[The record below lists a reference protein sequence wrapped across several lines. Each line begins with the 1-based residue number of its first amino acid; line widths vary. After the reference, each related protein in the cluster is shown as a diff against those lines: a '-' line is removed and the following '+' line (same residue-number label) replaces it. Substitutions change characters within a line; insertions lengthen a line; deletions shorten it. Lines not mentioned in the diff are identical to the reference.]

1 MSPVA
6 VLGDQSEL
14 SDGLSPEG
22 RMLRDNLRRFM
33 QDNVTEELI
42 AEYEAKGSF
51 PWDDLMPRLR
61 DFGFFGGLLPEE
73 AGGFGLDY
81 RTWAMMMEE
90 AGYRWLSLRV
100 LLNTISIV
108 SGLLHHLGDE
118 RQKKKWLEPLLRA
131 ELPVWVGITEPDHG
145 SDVASVQTRADDKGD
160 HWLINGGKLWTTN
173 GVNGKIGILV
183 ARTFS
188 DTCDGGLSLFLVDPT
203 ETDFEASRVGTMF
216 IKATGTSQLS
226 FTDARVP
233 KENLLGPEGQGLKAI
248 LTGLNYGRLNVAA
261 GAVGAAQSAL
271 DLATEYVKTRK
282 QFGKPIA
289 SYQLVQKLIV
299 DMTVRTEAA
308 RALTSRAAAALDQG
322 LTGRRECSIAKLYS
336 SEAAHEVA
344 SMSLQAHGGLGY
356 STDYPVERIFR
367 DTRGALI
374 PEGTSE
380 IQTLIIG
387 REILGIS
394 AFN

>member
-1 MSPVA
+1 MADPTQVN
-6 VLGDQSEL
+6 
-14 SDGLSPEG
+14 DGLDDEAQ
-22 RMLRDNLRRFM
+22 MLRDSLRRFM
-33 QDNVTEELI
+33 AAEVTEEVI
-42 AEYEAKGSF
+42 AAAEAKGTF
-51 PWDDLMPRLR
+51 PWDELMPKLR
-61 DFGFFGGLLPEE
+61 DFGYFGGLLPEE
-73 AGGFGLDY
+73 SGGFGLSY

-100 LLNTISIV
+100 LLNTVSIV
-108 SGLLHHLGDE
+108 TGLLHHLGDA
-118 RQKKKWLEPLLRA
+118 RQKEKWLQPLMRA

-203 ETDFEASRVGTMF
+203 ETEYEASRVGTMF
-216 IKATGTSQLS
+216 IKASATSQLS
-226 FTDARVP
+226 FQNARVP

-282 QFGKPIA
+282 QFGKEIGR
-289 SYQLVQKLIV
+289 YQLVQKLIV

-308 RALTSRAAAALDQG
+308 RALTVRAAGALDQG
-322 LTGRRECSIAKLYS
+322 LAGRRECSIAKLYA

-387 REILGIS
+387 REILGMS

>member
-1 MSPVA
+1 MAAASH
-6 VLGDQSEL
+6 LI
-14 SDGLSPEG
+14 DGLDEEA
-22 RMLRDNLRRFM
+22 RMLRDNIRRFM
-33 QDNVTEELI
+33 DAEVTEAVI
-42 AEYEAKGSF
+42 GEYEAKGTF

-61 DFGFFGGLLPEE
+61 DFGYFGGLLPEE
-73 AGGFGLDY
+73 AGGFALSY

-100 LLNTISIV
+100 LLNTINIV
-108 SGLLHHLGDE
+108 SGLLYHLGDE

-131 ELPVWVGITEPDHG
+131 ELPVWLGITEPDHG

-188 DTCDGGLSLFLVDPT
+188 NTCDGGLSLFLVDPS
-203 ETDFEASRVGTMF
+203 ETNFEASRVGTMF
-216 IKATGTSQLS
+216 IKATATSQLS
-226 FTDARVP
+226 FTDARIP
-233 KENLLGPEGQGLKAI
+233 KENMLGPECQGLKAI

-271 DLATEYVKTRK
+271 DLASEYVKTRK
-282 QFGKPIA
+282 QFGKPIG

-308 RALTSRAAAALDQG
+308 RALTGRAAEALDQG
-322 LTGRRECSIAKLYS
+322 LAGRRECSIAKLYA